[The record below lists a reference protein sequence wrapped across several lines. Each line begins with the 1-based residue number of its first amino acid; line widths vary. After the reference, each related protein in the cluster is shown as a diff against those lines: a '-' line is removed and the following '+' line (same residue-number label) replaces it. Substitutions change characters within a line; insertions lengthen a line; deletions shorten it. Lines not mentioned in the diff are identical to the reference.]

1 MSLLTLSQVAHLM
14 NCSPEVALEI
24 AHSRKLPYE
33 RNPHEVF
40 ISVLDLAAWLA
51 AARHAAARPGLD
63 GDLDAA

>member
-33 RNPHEVF
+33 RNPHGVF
-40 ISVLDLAAWLA
+40 LSPPDLAAWLS
-51 AARHAAARPGLD
+51 AARHAGARY
-63 GDLDAA
+63 